1 MTLLDN
7 VLTMV
12 MMLDDCLHVLAGR
25 QCGGLFFEHFFEK
38 SLNGSVQAAR
48 SLIVVF
54 SVSFYPRKVDY
65 FHLSCRVSNQRF
77 LSDSAIQ

>member
-1 MTLLDN
+1 MRLMCN

-12 MMLDDCLHVLAGR
+12 MMLDDCLHVMAGR

-48 SLIVVF
+48 SLTIVF
-54 SVSFYPRKVDY
+54 SVSF
-65 FHLSCRVSNQRF
+65 
-77 LSDSAIQ
+77 